1 MQLANKLTEQH
12 LDMINLIK
20 QFKIRSLL
28 QMHLFF
34 NTSFVSFVTLCIK
47 LIPDKHTSANITK
60 IHSDVLCFTPHCMA
74 YTIVSQNTSPH
85 FFFE

>member
-60 IHSDVLCFTPHCMA
+60 IHSDVLLLHTTLYGIYDC
-74 YTIVSQNTSPH
+74 VSKYKPP
-85 FFFE
+85 FLF